1 MTDGRGSITAPVA
14 LAAVV
19 LAAVAVVLVGAAATG
34 AIPGMAGDDQPDG
47 ETVLDRAEQ
56 RYATADT
63 LVGDATVTVAN
74 GTAERSVNVSY
85 VLARPDRVRVGVE
98 DRYLVGT
105 NGSVAWVSADG
116 VVLSTPVPDA
126 NWSAATAGRSA
137 AANRT
142 EALAD
147 RWRGLNR
154 STLVERVLTLVE
166 LNGPGS
172 GLPATDSGLP
182 ANWSERVPAAGDLP
196 ANWTAND
203 VPANWSERIP
213 ANWSERISTNWSE
226 RIPTNWSERIPANW
240 SERIPANWSE
250 RIPANWSEQTHHNWS
265 QQVAANASIGSVP
278 ANWSERARAAWANR
292 TNGWENSTS
301 EWTNR
306 TDSWTENASAYAG
319 ERNYTTE
326 LVGTETVEGRETY
339 VLSVDRAN
347 ATTPWNATLWVD
359 TEDYRLH
366 RAAVTAREYR
376 VTVDFDTTINAS
388 VRDSTFRPPDD
399 SGLALAGRNTYD
411 SFDAAQAN
419 TSLDLGRLDDGYT
432 FENATVATQAGVTVA
447 VQQYTDG
454 ERSVA
459 LVETT
464 GRLPFGVG
472 EGEAVTVDGAS
483 ATYVERDGRSAV
495 VWERDGTTRAVLAD
509 LPRGDL
515 VALAESASA

>member
-203 VPANWSERIP
+203 VPT
-213 ANWSERISTNWSE
+213 NWSERIS
-226 RIPTNWSERIPANW
+226 INWSERIPANW

-265 QQVAANASIGSVP
+265 SQVP
-278 ANWSERARAAWANR
+278 ANGSLGDAPVNWSERARAAWANR
-292 TNGWENSTS
+292 TNVWA
-301 EWTNR
+301 NR